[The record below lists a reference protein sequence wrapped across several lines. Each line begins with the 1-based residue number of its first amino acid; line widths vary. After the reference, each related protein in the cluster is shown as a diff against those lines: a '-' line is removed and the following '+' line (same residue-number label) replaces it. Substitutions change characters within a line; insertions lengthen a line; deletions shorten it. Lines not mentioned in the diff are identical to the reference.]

1 MITKQN
7 MLIIPERK
15 MKIETRKTLMI
26 IDMEEGPDGVWSAK
40 VDITVKM
47 LENK

>member
-7 MLIIPERK
+7 MLTNRERK
-15 MKIETRKTLMI
+15 MKIETRKTLMN

-40 VDITVKM
+40 VDITVKR